1 MIFFRVD
8 YEKGIL
14 SNLENQICLDRNE
27 FRLWLSQICRDTY
40 FDVEVQAFNS
50 DLNQGSLDQDY
61 VSWPSLRRPCLDWK
75 GQSLKLAVRKDLFS
89 AAFELS
95 RKLRI

>member
-1 MIFFRVD
+1 M
-8 YEKGIL
+8 

-50 DLNQGSLDQDY
+50 DLNHGSLYQNNL
-61 VSWPSLRRPCLDWK
+61 SWLSHYRPLLRVEESESETDRPE
-75 GQSLKLAVRKDLFS
+75 RPFS
-89 AAFELS
+89 ADFEVS
-95 RKLRI
+95 QKLKI